1 MVQSRPGRPNSWI
14 KQNRWEGSNA
24 EGDIKDVVQSVG
36 GPSLL
41 IYRHAVRCCL
51 TCKLTIHYTTLYAS
65 VGLEPVLLG
74 VQGSN
79 YGAKI
84 SAYSVEACEGLEAC
98 SSWIL
103 RVVSCEKTDALNG
116 DVESQFLSENGD
128 QWEEPGVTF
137 TKSYRDPLEKIGTP
151 VWMTV
156 YPGVLRP
163 SGNGNNLYGWPFSQG
178 MGTLC
183 MHSCNCPTIFRHGY
197 LSHLAFNCPTYLSH
211 KWPILLIMT
220 APLPCPYISFL
231 ASHPNC
237 VQKFPPMNNDVP
249 AGILVLP
256 HSTYSLQES

>member
-36 GPSLL
+36 GPLLL

-51 TCKLTIHYTTLYAS
+51 ICKLTIHYTTLYAS

-183 MHSCNCPTIFRHGY
+183 IVVTAPLFFRHGY
-197 LSHLAFNCPTYLSH
+197 LSLT
-211 KWPILLIMT
+211 
-220 APLPCPYISFL
+220 
-231 ASHPNC
+231 
-237 VQKFPPMNNDVP
+237 
-249 AGILVLP
+249 
-256 HSTYSLQES
+256 